1 MQHEFSAVS
10 GVRPARSLAVA
21 LLLGSAA
28 VVGLVCLTKGESFA
42 VPSAPGALVLPVFPL
57 LEEADALQA
66 SDQCEAGRPVEASG
80 RRARMVRSISLLG
93 NLRFRFRALIFEHR

>member
-1 MQHEFSAVS
+1 MQQESFAVS
-10 GVRPARSLAVA
+10 GVRPARSLVVA

-28 VVGLVCLTKGESFA
+28 LVGLVCLTKGESFA

-66 SDQCEAGRPVEASG
+66 SEQCDALKPGDQLKFQDEVFVCCGPVC
-80 RRARMVRSISLLG
+80 
-93 NLRFRFRALIFEHR
+93 

>member
-1 MQHEFSAVS
+1 MQQESFAVS
-10 GVRPARSLAVA
+10 GVRPARSLVVA

-28 VVGLVCLTKGESFA
+28 LVGLVCLTKGESVA

-66 SDQCEAGRPVEASG
+66 SEQCEAG
-80 RRARMVRSISLLG
+80 
-93 NLRFRFRALIFEHR
+93 LRTKGS